1 MKRIFILVITLLM
14 TACASTTDKMY
25 ALENTLN
32 AYENGIRWGDFGMA
46 AALHQP
52 PLDEQQVASLGELKD
67 VRVSSYRVLNSGLD
81 PEGVKLFQVVEIKYY
96 HAAYASE
103 LVMTDKQSWL
113 FDAERQRWAIT
124 SPFPQFA
131 AQTNSAK

>member
-1 MKRIFILVITLLM
+1 MIRILLLAITLLM

-52 PLDEQQVASLGELKD
+52 PLDEQQVAGLSGLKD
-67 VRVSSYRVLNSGLD
+67 IRVSSYRALNSGID
-81 PEGVKLFQVVEIKYY
+81 PEGIKFFQVVEIKYY

-113 FDAERQRWAIT
+113 FDPERQRWAIT

-131 AQTNSAK
+131 EQTKSAK